1 MYELSV
7 AQELYTVARARAD
20 EMEVRELECVR
31 VAVGELAG
39 VTPDLLQSAW
49 KFVTAES
56 ADENSRLDIEPRA
69 ARQICPQCG
78 SRPAPDVIA
87 YPAHCERC
95 KCHMRV
101 ESGDQIE
108 LVEIRFQQELA
119 LA

>member
-7 AQELYTVARARAD
+7 AQELYAVARARAD
-20 EMEVRELECVR
+20 EMEVRELESVR

-39 VTPDLLQSAW
+39 VTPELLRSAW
-49 KFVTAES
+49 NFVTAES
-56 ADENSRLDIEPRA
+56 ADENSHIEIDSRTG
-69 ARQICPQCG
+69 RQVCPQCG
-78 SRPAPDVIA
+78 ARPARDVLA

-108 LVEIRFQQELA
+108 LLEIRFRQELA
-119 LA
+119 IA